1 MSEKV
6 YLCIDLKSFYASV
19 ECVERGLDPFK
30 TNLVVADPERSTGT
44 VCLAITPAMKELG
57 IRNRCRMYEIPSS
70 VKFIVAKPRMHLYME
85 YSANIYGIYLKYV
98 SKEDIHIYSIDE
110 CFLDVTH
117 YLSLYKMSAKELA
130 KKILDDVFEETGIC
144 ATVGIGPNLFLTKV
158 ALDIT
163 AKHVDDHMGILD
175 EKTFKQTIWH
185 HKPITDIWG
194 IGRGIAKRLEKFGIE
209 DLYGVSHTDPKL
221 LYKEFGVNAELLI
234 DHANGVEPCTIEDI
248 HHYKAKSNSIS
259 TGQVLFEDYNFDDAL
274 LVLLEMVDNLELELV
289 EKHLV
294 TNSISLSISYSK
306 EVIKSTGGTMKLPE
320 YTNSS
325 KKLTKYFEDYY
336 RKTTNPN
343 FPIRRLNIGF
353 NNVVDD
359 EFETFSL
366 FTDVVDEEKEFKMQ
380 RAVLDIKDKYG
391 KNAIV
396 RGSSLKEKST
406 ARKRNNL
413 IGGHNG

>member
-1 MSEKV
+1 M
-6 YLCIDLKSFYASV
+6 YDLAH
-19 ECVERGLDPFK
+19 C
-30 TNLVVADPERSTGT
+30 
-44 VCLAITPAMKELG
+44 
-57 IRNRCRMYEIPSS
+57 
-70 VKFIVAKPRMHLYME
+70 
-85 YSANIYGIYLKYV
+85 
-98 SKEDIHIYSIDE
+98 DE
-110 CFLDVTH
+110 
-117 YLSLYKMSAKELA
+117 
-130 KKILDDVFEETGIC
+130 
-144 ATVGIGPNLFLTKV
+144 
-158 ALDIT
+158 
-163 AKHVDDHMGILD
+163 
-175 EKTFKQTIWH
+175 
-185 HKPITDIWG
+185 
-194 IGRGIAKRLEKFGIE
+194 
-209 DLYGVSHTDPKL
+209 KL

-234 DHANGVEPCTIEDI
+234 DHANGKESCTIEDI

-294 TNSISLSISYSK
+294 TNNISLSISYSK
-306 EVIKSTGGTMKLPE
+306 DVIKSTGGSMKLPE

-325 KKLTKYFEDYY
+325 KKLTKYFEEYY

-359 EFETFSL
+359 QYETFSL
-366 FTDVVDEEKEFKMQ
+366 FTDIEDEEKEFKMQ

-391 KNAIV
+391 KNSII

-406 ARKRNNL
+406 ARKRNKL

>member
-1 MSEKV
+1 M
-6 YLCIDLKSFYASV
+6 CIDLKSFFASV
-19 ECVERGLDPFK
+19 ECAERGLDPFK
-30 TNLVVADPERSTGT
+30 VNLVVADPERSEGT
-44 VCLAITPAMKELG
+44 VCLAITPAMKSLG
-57 IRNRCRMYEIPSS
+57 IRNRCRMYEIPKD
-70 VKFIVAKPRMHLYME
+70 VEFITAKPRMHLYME

-98 SKEDIHIYSIDE
+98 SKDDIHIYSIDE

-117 YLSLYKMSAKELA
+117 YLKLYKLTAKELA
-130 KKILDDVFEETGIC
+130 KKILDDIFNETKIC

-163 AKHVDDHMGILD
+163 AKHVDDHMGFLD
-175 EKTFKQTIWH
+175 EELFKKTIWH

-194 IGRGIAKRLEKFGIE
+194 IGRGIAKRLARFGVE
-209 DLYGVSHTDPKL
+209 DLYDLAHCDEKL
-221 LYKEFGVNAELLI
+221 LYKEFGINSELLI
-234 DHANGVEPCTIEDI
+234 DHANGKESCTIEDI
-248 HHYKAKSNSIS
+248 HTYKAKSNSIS
-259 TGQVLFEDYNFDDAL
+259 TGQVLFEDYNFEDAL
-274 LVLLEMVDNLELELV
+274 LVLVEMVDNLELELI

-306 EVIKSTGGTMKLPE
+306 DIIKSTGGSMKLPL

-325 KKLTKYFEDYY
+325 KVLTQYFEEYY

-343 FPIRRLNIGF
+343 YPIRRLNISF

-359 EFETFSL
+359 EFETLSL
-366 FTDVVDEEKEFKMQ
+366 FTDFEDEEKEFNMQ

-391 KNAIV
+391 KNSIV

>member
-1 MSEKV
+1 MEEKT
-6 YLCIDLKSFYASV
+6 YLCIDLKSFFASV
-19 ECVERGLDPFK
+19 ECAERGLDPFK
-30 TNLVVADPERSTGT
+30 VNLVVADPERSEGT
-44 VCLAITPAMKELG
+44 VCLAITPAMKSLG
-57 IRNRCRMYEIPSS
+57 IRNRCRMYEIPKD
-70 VKFIVAKPRMHLYME
+70 VEFITAKPRMHLYME

-98 SKEDIHIYSIDE
+98 SKDDIHIYSIDE

-117 YLSLYKMSAKELA
+117 YLKLYKLTAKELA
-130 KKILDDVFEETGIC
+130 KKILDDIFNETKIC

-163 AKHVDDHMGILD
+163 AKHVDDHMGFLD
-175 EKTFKQTIWH
+175 EELFKKTIWH

-194 IGRGIAKRLEKFGIE
+194 IGRGIAKRLARFGVE
-209 DLYGVSHTDPKL
+209 DLYDLAHCDEKL
-221 LYKEFGVNAELLI
+221 LYKEFGINAELLI
-234 DHANGVEPCTIEDI
+234 DHANGKEPCTIVDI
-248 HHYKAKSNSIS
+248 HTYKAKSNSIS
-259 TGQVLFEDYNFDDAL
+259 TGQVLFEDYNFEDAL
-274 LVLLEMVDNLELELV
+274 LVLVEMVDNLELELI

-306 EVIKSTGGTMKLPE
+306 DIIKSTGGSMKLPL

-325 KKLTKYFEDYY
+325 KVLTQYFEEYY

-343 FPIRRLNIGF
+343 YPIRRLNISF

-359 EFETFSL
+359 EFETLSL
-366 FTDVVDEEKEFKMQ
+366 FTDFEDEEKEFNMQ

-391 KNAIV
+391 KNSIV

>member
-1 MSEKV
+1 M
-6 YLCIDLKSFYASV
+6 CIDLKSFFASV
-19 ECVERGLDPFK
+19 ECAERGLDPFK
-30 TNLVVADPERSTGT
+30 VNLVVADPERSEGT
-44 VCLAITPAMKELG
+44 VCLAITPAMKSLG
-57 IRNRCRMYEIPSS
+57 IRNRCRMYEIPKD
-70 VKFIVAKPRMHLYME
+70 VEFITAKPRMHLYME

-98 SKEDIHIYSIDE
+98 SKDDIHIYSIDE

-117 YLSLYKMSAKELA
+117 YLKLYKLTAKELA
-130 KKILDDVFEETGIC
+130 KKILDDIFNETKIC

-163 AKHVDDHMGILD
+163 AKHVDDHMGFLD
-175 EKTFKQTIWH
+175 EELFKKTIWH

-194 IGRGIAKRLEKFGIE
+194 IGRGIAKRLARFGVE
-209 DLYGVSHTDPKL
+209 DLYDLAHCDEKL
-221 LYKEFGVNAELLI
+221 LYKEFGINAELLI
-234 DHANGVEPCTIEDI
+234 DHANGKEPCTIVDI
-248 HHYKAKSNSIS
+248 HTYKAKSNSIS
-259 TGQVLFEDYNFDDAL
+259 TGQVLFEDYNFEDAL
-274 LVLLEMVDNLELELV
+274 LVLVEMVDNLELELI

-306 EVIKSTGGTMKLPE
+306 DIIKSTGGSMKLPL

-325 KKLTKYFEDYY
+325 KVLTQYFEEYY

-343 FPIRRLNIGF
+343 YPIRRLNISF

-359 EFETFSL
+359 EFETLSL
-366 FTDVVDEEKEFKMQ
+366 FTDFEDEEKEFNMQ

-391 KNAIV
+391 KNSIV

>member
-1 MSEKV
+1 VEEKT
-6 YLCIDLKSFYASV
+6 YLCIDLKSFFASV
-19 ECVERGLDPFK
+19 ECAERGLDPFK
-30 TNLVVADPERSTGT
+30 VNLVVADPERSEGT
-44 VCLAITPAMKELG
+44 VCLAITPAMKSLG
-57 IRNRCRMYEIPSS
+57 IRNRCRMYEIPKD
-70 VKFIVAKPRMHLYME
+70 VEFITAKPRMHLYME

-98 SKEDIHIYSIDE
+98 SKDDIHIYSIDE

-117 YLSLYKMSAKELA
+117 YLKLYKLTAKELA
-130 KKILDDVFEETGIC
+130 KKILDDIFNETKIC

-163 AKHVDDHMGILD
+163 AKHVDDHMGFLD
-175 EKTFKQTIWH
+175 EELFKKTIWH

-194 IGRGIAKRLEKFGIE
+194 IGRGIAKRLARFGVE
-209 DLYGVSHTDPKL
+209 DLYDLAHCDEKL
-221 LYKEFGVNAELLI
+221 LYKEFGINAELLI
-234 DHANGVEPCTIEDI
+234 DHANGKEPCTIEDI
-248 HHYKAKSNSIS
+248 HTYKTKSNSIS
-259 TGQVLFEDYNFDDAL
+259 TGQVLFEDYNFEDAL
-274 LVLLEMVDNLELELV
+274 LVLVEMVDNLELELI

-306 EVIKSTGGTMKLPE
+306 DIIKSTGGSMKLPL

-325 KKLTKYFEDYY
+325 KVLTQYFEEYY

-343 FPIRRLNIGF
+343 YPIRRLNISF

-359 EFETFSL
+359 EFETLSL
-366 FTDVVDEEKEFKMQ
+366 FTDFADEEKEFNMQ
-380 RAVLDIKDKYG
+380 RAVLDIKEKYG
-391 KNAIV
+391 KNSIV

>member
-1 MSEKV
+1 
-6 YLCIDLKSFYASV
+6 
-19 ECVERGLDPFK
+19 
-30 TNLVVADPERSTGT
+30 
-44 VCLAITPAMKELG
+44 
-57 IRNRCRMYEIPSS
+57 
-70 VKFIVAKPRMHLYME
+70 ME
-85 YSANIYGIYLKYV
+85 YSANIDGIYLKYV
-98 SKEDIHIYSIDE
+98 SSEDIHIYSIDE

-117 YLSLYKMSAKELA
+117 YLALYKMTAKELA
-130 KKILDDVFEETGIC
+130 KKILDDVFETTGIC

-163 AKHVDDHMGILD
+163 AKHVDDHMGFLD
-175 EKTFKQTIWH
+175 EETFKKTIWH

-194 IGRGIAKRLEKFGIE
+194 IGRGIAKRLYKFGVE
-209 DLYGVSHTDPKL
+209 DLYDLAHCDEKL

-234 DHANGVEPCTIEDI
+234 DHANGKESCTIEDI

-294 TNSISLSISYSK
+294 TNNISLSISYSK
-306 EVIKSTGGTMKLPE
+306 DVIKSTGGSMKLPE

-325 KKLTKYFEDYY
+325 KKLTKYFEEYY

-359 EFETFSL
+359 QYETFSL
-366 FTDVVDEEKEFKMQ
+366 FTDIEDEEKEFKMQ

-391 KNAIV
+391 KNSII

-406 ARKRNNL
+406 ARKRNKL

>member
-1 MSEKV
+1 MSERI
-6 YLCIDLKSFYASV
+6 YLCIDLKSFFASV
-19 ECVERGLDPFK
+19 ECAERGLDPFK
-30 TNLVVADPERSTGT
+30 VNLVVADPDRSEGS

-57 IRNRCRMYEIPSS
+57 IRNRCRMYEIP
-70 VKFIVAKPRMHLYME
+70 KNIDFIIAKPRMHLYME

-98 SKEDIHIYSIDE
+98 SSEDIHIYSIDE

-117 YLSLYKMSAKELA
+117 YLALYKMTAKELA
-130 KKILDDVFEETGIC
+130 KKILDDVFETTGIC

-163 AKHVDDHMGILD
+163 AKHVDDHMGFLD
-175 EKTFKQTIWH
+175 EETFKKTIWH

-194 IGRGIAKRLEKFGIE
+194 IGRGIAKRLYKFGVE
-209 DLYGVSHTDPKL
+209 DLYDLAHCDEKL

-234 DHANGVEPCTIEDI
+234 DHANGKESCTIEDI

-294 TNSISLSISYSK
+294 TNNISLSISYSK
-306 EVIKSTGGTMKLPE
+306 DVIKSTGGSMKLQE

-325 KKLTKYFEDYY
+325 KKLTKYFEEYY

-359 EFETFSL
+359 QYETFSL
-366 FTDVVDEEKEFKMQ
+366 FTDIEDEEKEFKMQ

-391 KNAIV
+391 KNSII

-406 ARKRNNL
+406 ARKRNKL

>member
-1 MSEKV
+1 M
-6 YLCIDLKSFYASV
+6 CIDLKSFFASV
-19 ECVERGLDPFK
+19 ECAERGLDPFK
-30 TNLVVADPERSTGT
+30 VNLVVADPERSEGT
-44 VCLAITPAMKELG
+44 VCLAITPAMKSLG
-57 IRNRCRMYEIPSS
+57 IRNRCRMYEIPKD
-70 VKFIVAKPRMHLYME
+70 VEFITAKPRMHLYME

-98 SKEDIHIYSIDE
+98 SKDDIHIYSIDE

-117 YLSLYKMSAKELA
+117 YLKLYKLTAKELA
-130 KKILDDVFEETGIC
+130 KKILDDIFNETKIC

-163 AKHVDDHMGILD
+163 AKHVDDHMGFLD
-175 EKTFKQTIWH
+175 EELFKKTIWH

-194 IGRGIAKRLEKFGIE
+194 IGRGIAKRLARFGVE
-209 DLYGVSHTDPKL
+209 DLYDLAHCDEKL
-221 LYKEFGVNAELLI
+221 LYKEFGINAELLI
-234 DHANGVEPCTIEDI
+234 DHANGKEPCTIEDI
-248 HHYKAKSNSIS
+248 HTYKTKSNSIS
-259 TGQVLFEDYNFDDAL
+259 TGQVLFEDYNFEDAL
-274 LVLLEMVDNLELELV
+274 LVLVEMVDNLELELI

-306 EVIKSTGGTMKLPE
+306 DIIKSTGGSMKLPL

-325 KKLTKYFEDYY
+325 KVLTQYFEEYY

-343 FPIRRLNIGF
+343 YPIRRLNISF

-359 EFETFSL
+359 EFETLSL
-366 FTDVVDEEKEFKMQ
+366 FTDFADEEKEFNMQ
-380 RAVLDIKDKYG
+380 RAVLDIKEKYG
-391 KNAIV
+391 KNSIV

>member
-1 MSEKV
+1 MSERI
-6 YLCIDLKSFYASV
+6 YLCIDLKSFFASV
-19 ECVERGLDPFK
+19 ECAERGLDPFK
-30 TNLVVADPERSTGT
+30 VNLVVADPDRSEGS

-57 IRNRCRMYEIPSS
+57 IRNRCRMYEIP
-70 VKFIVAKPRMHLYME
+70 KNIDFIIAKPRMHLYME

-98 SKEDIHIYSIDE
+98 SSEDIHIYSIDE

-117 YLSLYKMSAKELA
+117 YLALYKMTAKELA
-130 KKILDDVFEETGIC
+130 KKILDDVFETTGIC

-163 AKHVDDHMGILD
+163 AKHVDDHMGFLD
-175 EKTFKQTIWH
+175 EETFKKTIWH

-194 IGRGIAKRLEKFGIE
+194 IGRGIAKRLYKFGVE
-209 DLYGVSHTDPKL
+209 DLYDLAHCDEKL

-234 DHANGVEPCTIEDI
+234 DHANGKESCTIEDI

-289 EKHLV
+289 EEHLV
-294 TNSISLSISYSK
+294 TNNISLSISYSK
-306 EVIKSTGGTMKLPE
+306 DVIKSTGGSMKLPE

-325 KKLTKYFEDYY
+325 KKLTKYFEEYY

-359 EFETFSL
+359 QYETFSL
-366 FTDVVDEEKEFKMQ
+366 FTDIEDEEKEFKMQ

-391 KNAIV
+391 KNSII

-406 ARKRNNL
+406 ARKRNKL

>member
-1 MSEKV
+1 MSERI
-6 YLCIDLKSFYASV
+6 YLCIDLKSFFASV
-19 ECVERGLDPFK
+19 ECAERGLDPFK
-30 TNLVVADPERSTGT
+30 VNLVVADPDRSEGS

-57 IRNRCRMYEIPSS
+57 IRNRCRMYEIP
-70 VKFIVAKPRMHLYME
+70 KNIDFIIAKPRMHLYME

-98 SKEDIHIYSIDE
+98 SSEDIHIYSIDE

-117 YLSLYKMSAKELA
+117 YLALYKMTAKELA
-130 KKILDDVFEETGIC
+130 KKILDDVFETTGIC

-163 AKHVDDHMGILD
+163 AKHVDDHMGFLD
-175 EKTFKQTIWH
+175 EETFKKTIWH

-194 IGRGIAKRLEKFGIE
+194 IGRGIAKRLYKFGVE
-209 DLYGVSHTDPKL
+209 DLYDLAHCDEKL

-234 DHANGVEPCTIEDI
+234 DHANGKESCTIEDI

-294 TNSISLSISYSK
+294 TNNISLPISYSK
-306 EVIKSTGGTMKLPE
+306 DVIKSTGGSMKLPE

-325 KKLTKYFEDYY
+325 KKLTKYFEEYY

-359 EFETFSL
+359 QYETFSL
-366 FTDVVDEEKEFKMQ
+366 FTDIEDEEKEFKMQ

-391 KNAIV
+391 KNSII

-406 ARKRNNL
+406 ARKRNKL

>member
-1 MSEKV
+1 MEEKT
-6 YLCIDLKSFYASV
+6 YLCIDLKSFFASV
-19 ECVERGLDPFK
+19 ECAERGLDPFK
-30 TNLVVADPERSTGT
+30 VNLVVADPERSEGT
-44 VCLAITPAMKELG
+44 VCLAITPAMKSLG
-57 IRNRCRMYEIPSS
+57 IRNRCRMYEIPKD
-70 VKFIVAKPRMHLYME
+70 VEFITAKPRMHLYME

-98 SKEDIHIYSIDE
+98 SKDDIHIYSIDE

-117 YLSLYKMSAKELA
+117 YLKLYKLTAKELA
-130 KKILDDVFEETGIC
+130 KKILDDIFNETKIC

-163 AKHVDDHMGILD
+163 AKHVDDHMGFLD
-175 EKTFKQTIWH
+175 EELFKKTIWH

-194 IGRGIAKRLEKFGIE
+194 IGRGIAKRLARFGVE
-209 DLYGVSHTDPKL
+209 DLYDLAHCDEKL
-221 LYKEFGVNAELLI
+221 LYKEFGINAELLI
-234 DHANGVEPCTIEDI
+234 DHANGKEPCTIEDI
-248 HHYKAKSNSIS
+248 HTYKAKSNSIS
-259 TGQVLFEDYNFDDAL
+259 TGQVLFEDYNFEDAL
-274 LVLLEMVDNLELELV
+274 LVLVEMVDNLELELI

-306 EVIKSTGGTMKLPE
+306 DIIKSTGGSMKLPL

-325 KKLTKYFEDYY
+325 KVLTQYFEEYY

-343 FPIRRLNIGF
+343 YPIRRLNISF

-359 EFETFSL
+359 EFETLSL
-366 FTDVVDEEKEFKMQ
+366 FTDFEDEEKEFNMQ

-391 KNAIV
+391 KNSIV

>member
-1 MSEKV
+1 MEEKT
-6 YLCIDLKSFYASV
+6 YLCIDLKSFFASV
-19 ECVERGLDPFK
+19 ECAERGLDPFK
-30 TNLVVADPERSTGT
+30 VNLVVADPERSEGT
-44 VCLAITPAMKELG
+44 VCLAITPAMKSLG
-57 IRNRCRMYEIPSS
+57 IRNRCRMYEIPKD
-70 VKFIVAKPRMHLYME
+70 VEFITAKPRMHLYME

-98 SKEDIHIYSIDE
+98 SKDDIHIYSIDE

-117 YLSLYKMSAKELA
+117 YLKLYKLTAKELA
-130 KKILDDVFEETGIC
+130 KKILDDIFNETKIC

-163 AKHVDDHMGILD
+163 AKHVDDHMGFLD
-175 EKTFKQTIWH
+175 EELFKKTIWH

-194 IGRGIAKRLEKFGIE
+194 IGRGIAKRLARFGVE
-209 DLYGVSHTDPKL
+209 DLYDLAHCDEKL
-221 LYKEFGVNAELLI
+221 LYKEFGINAELLI
-234 DHANGVEPCTIEDI
+234 DHANGKEPCTIEDI
-248 HHYKAKSNSIS
+248 HTYKTKSNSIS
-259 TGQVLFEDYNFDDAL
+259 TGQVLFEDYNFEDAL
-274 LVLLEMVDNLELELV
+274 LVLVEMVDNLELELI

-306 EVIKSTGGTMKLPE
+306 DIIKSTGGSMKLPL

-325 KKLTKYFEDYY
+325 KVLTQYFEEYY

-343 FPIRRLNIGF
+343 YPIRRLNISF

-359 EFETFSL
+359 EFETLSL
-366 FTDVVDEEKEFKMQ
+366 FTDFADEEKEFNMQ
-380 RAVLDIKDKYG
+380 RAVLDIKEKYG
-391 KNAIV
+391 KNSIV

>member
-1 MSEKV
+1 MEEKT
-6 YLCIDLKSFYASV
+6 YLCIDLKSFFASV
-19 ECVERGLDPFK
+19 ECAERGLDPFK
-30 TNLVVADPERSTGT
+30 VNLVVADPERSEGT
-44 VCLAITPAMKELG
+44 VCLAITPAMKSLG
-57 IRNRCRMYEIPSS
+57 IRNRCRMYEIPKD
-70 VKFIVAKPRMHLYME
+70 VEFITAKPRMHLYME

-98 SKEDIHIYSIDE
+98 SKDDIHIYSIDE

-117 YLSLYKMSAKELA
+117 YLKLYKLTAKELA
-130 KKILDDVFEETGIC
+130 KKILDDIFNETKIC

-163 AKHVDDHMGILD
+163 AKHVDDHMGFLD
-175 EKTFKQTIWH
+175 EELFKKTIWH

-194 IGRGIAKRLEKFGIE
+194 IGRGIAKRLARFGVE
-209 DLYGVSHTDPKL
+209 DLYDLAHCDEKL
-221 LYKEFGVNAELLI
+221 LYKEFGINSELLI
-234 DHANGVEPCTIEDI
+234 DHANGKESCTIEDI
-248 HHYKAKSNSIS
+248 HTYKAKSNSIS
-259 TGQVLFEDYNFDDAL
+259 TGQVLFEDYNFEDAL
-274 LVLLEMVDNLELELV
+274 LVLVEMVDNLELELI

-306 EVIKSTGGTMKLPE
+306 DIIKSTGGSMKLPL

-325 KKLTKYFEDYY
+325 KVLTQYFEEYY

-343 FPIRRLNIGF
+343 YPIRRLNISF

-359 EFETFSL
+359 EFETLSL
-366 FTDVVDEEKEFKMQ
+366 FTDFEDEEKEFNMQ

-391 KNAIV
+391 KNSIV

>member
-1 MSEKV
+1 MSERI
-6 YLCIDLKSFYASV
+6 YLCIDLKSFFASV
-19 ECVERGLDPFK
+19 ECAERGLDPFK
-30 TNLVVADPERSTGT
+30 VNLVVADPDRSEGS

-57 IRNRCRMYEIPSS
+57 IRNRCRMYEIP
-70 VKFIVAKPRMHLYME
+70 KNIDFIIAKPRMHLYME

-98 SKEDIHIYSIDE
+98 SSEDIHIYSIDE

-117 YLSLYKMSAKELA
+117 YLALYKMTAKELA
-130 KKILDDVFEETGIC
+130 KKILDDVFETTGIC

-163 AKHVDDHMGILD
+163 AKHVDDHMGFLD
-175 EKTFKQTIWH
+175 EETFKKTIWR

-194 IGRGIAKRLEKFGIE
+194 IGRGIAKRLYKFGVE
-209 DLYGVSHTDPKL
+209 DLYDLAHCDEKL

-234 DHANGVEPCTIEDI
+234 DHANGKESCTIEDI

-294 TNSISLSISYSK
+294 TNNISLSISYSK
-306 EVIKSTGGTMKLPE
+306 DVIKSTGGSMKLPE

-325 KKLTKYFEDYY
+325 KKLTKYFEEYY

-359 EFETFSL
+359 QYETFSL
-366 FTDVVDEEKEFKMQ
+366 FTDIEDEEKEFKMQ

-391 KNAIV
+391 KNSII

-406 ARKRNNL
+406 ARKRNKL

>member
-1 MSEKV
+1 VEEKT
-6 YLCIDLKSFYASV
+6 YLCIDLKSFFASV
-19 ECVERGLDPFK
+19 ECAERGLDPFK
-30 TNLVVADPERSTGT
+30 VNLVVADPERSEGT
-44 VCLAITPAMKELG
+44 VCLAITPAMKSLG
-57 IRNRCRMYEIPSS
+57 IRNRCRMYEIPKD
-70 VKFIVAKPRMHLYME
+70 VEFITAKPRMHLYME

-98 SKEDIHIYSIDE
+98 SKDDIHIYSIDE

-117 YLSLYKMSAKELA
+117 YLKLYKLTAKELA
-130 KKILDDVFEETGIC
+130 KKILDDIFNETKIC

-163 AKHVDDHMGILD
+163 AKHVDDHMGFLD
-175 EKTFKQTIWH
+175 EELFKKTIWH

-194 IGRGIAKRLEKFGIE
+194 IGRGIAKRLARFGVE
-209 DLYGVSHTDPKL
+209 DLYDLAHCDEKL
-221 LYKEFGVNAELLI
+221 LYKEFGINAELLI
-234 DHANGVEPCTIEDI
+234 DHANGKEPCTIEDI
-248 HHYKAKSNSIS
+248 HTYKAKSNSIS
-259 TGQVLFEDYNFDDAL
+259 TGQVLFEDYNFEDAL
-274 LVLLEMVDNLELELV
+274 LVLVEMVDNLELELI

-306 EVIKSTGGTMKLPE
+306 DIIKSTGGSMKLPL

-325 KKLTKYFEDYY
+325 KVLTQYFEEYY

-343 FPIRRLNIGF
+343 YPIRRLNISF

-359 EFETFSL
+359 EFETLSL
-366 FTDVVDEEKEFKMQ
+366 FTDFEDEEKEFNMQ

-391 KNAIV
+391 KNSIV